1 MVGTRRRE
9 KTIYLLRHGNI
20 LQTNCERRYIGQIDL
35 PLSAEGVRQAHLLQS
50 EFRGKEISAA
60 FCSDL
65 VRSIDT
71 ARIICRGLTK
81 NLIIRPD
88 LREISMGEWEG
99 KTFSD
104 ISQNYPEQ
112 YAERGK
118 NIGGY
123 RIPGAESFSECKER
137 VVEAFHEITKTVEG
151 NILIVAHAGVNR
163 LLLGHI
169 LGMPI
174 ENIFRITQNYG
185 CINVLTGKESQFQVE
200 LLNGRCIL

>member
-1 MVGTRRRE
+1 MVGTRKQE

-35 PLSAEGVRQAHLLQS
+35 PLSADGVRQAHLLQS

-71 ARIICRGLTK
+71 ARIICQGLTA

-99 KTFSD
+99 KTFRE
-104 ISQNYPEQ
+104 ISQAYPEE
-112 YAERGK
+112 YVKRGE
-118 NIGGY
+118 NIAGY
-123 RIPGAESFSECKER
+123 RIPGAESFGECRER
-137 VVEAFHEITKTVEG
+137 VVEAFNEITKKVEG

-169 LGMPI
+169 LGMPV
-174 ENIFRITQNYG
+174 ENIFRILQNYG
-185 CINVLTGKESQFQVE
+185 CINVITANEGKYHVS
-200 LLNGRCIL
+200 LINGCYIP

>member
-1 MVGTRRRE
+1 MAGTRKQE

-35 PLSAEGVRQAHLLQS
+35 PLSAAGVRQAHLLQS

-71 ARIICRGLTK
+71 ARIICQGLTT
-81 NLIIRPD
+81 NLIFRPD

-99 KTFSD
+99 KTFQE
-104 ISQNYPEQ
+104 ISQAYPDE
-112 YAERGK
+112 YAKRGE
-118 NIGGY
+118 NIACY
-123 RIPGAESFSECKER
+123 RIPGAESFGECRER

-163 LLLGHI
+163 LLLGYI

-185 CINVLTGKESQFQVE
+185 CINVLTASEGKYHVS
-200 LLNGRCIL
+200 LINGCYIP